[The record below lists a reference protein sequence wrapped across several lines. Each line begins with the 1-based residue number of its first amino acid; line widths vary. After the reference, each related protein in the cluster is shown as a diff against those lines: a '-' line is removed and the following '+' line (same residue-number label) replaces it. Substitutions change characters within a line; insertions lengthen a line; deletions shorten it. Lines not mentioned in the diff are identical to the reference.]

1 MSRTMNVQVTNWS
14 GVTLTFQDAQSTE
27 GPKCTANMQSVGNGG
42 TLTTTAY
49 NDSMFYGG
57 NEGTFV
63 LSNNSNV
70 SYNIYYTH
78 PQTGGATYVQ
88 LNALPSGYT
97 PAPSCIAGLGQPTYS
112 GNPVTA
118 TMNLYQ
124 GVSVSSD
131 SSTPGYAVPLASDPY
146 SQANNCQDFAN
157 SMFGPN
163 MRASSLVTNAFNQT
177 TTPFTP
183 ADFSGQLSTLVDT
196 LYALWIA
203 PSGPSTSNNPDW
215 LILQCLANYIAP
227 GNGHPTMQ
235 MWVPEISYQGGDP
248 SVYELTGYQAFPL
261 ASYSGTS
268 TAWDET
274 NLKQFLMLLAGGAHF
289 VAISADAD
297 FTSQGIDQYD
307 SRPLY
312 TYFSQW
318 GIAQRED
325 FANSHYKGSLTYN
338 NTGLYYLNITD
349 EWAPRNCGLIL
360 SLLFGS
366 TVNGSRNP
374 PTGQYNTFMQ
384 LEGWP
389 ASGATGGDRHSTDYD
404 NYKQTLWNISTYG
417 AAPYSEKRATTV
429 FLAPVKTTPDA
440 PQWTPQVY
448 QTTRMMP
455 YVGAYATGTYP
466 NGSPQGWLNTD
477 VVTIA
482 STAPTLPAG
491 YYVS

>member
-1 MSRTMNVQVTNWS
+1 MSRTMDVEVTNWS
-14 GVTLTFQDAQSTE
+14 GVTLTFQDVQSTE
-27 GPKCTANMQSVGNGG
+27 GDKCTANMQSVGNGG
-42 TLTTTAY
+42 TLTTHAY
-49 NDSMFYGG
+49 NNNMFYGG

-63 LSNNSNV
+63 LSNNANV

-78 PQTGGATYVQ
+78 PQTTGATYVQ
-88 LNALPSGYT
+88 LNSLPSGYT
-97 PAPSCIAGLGQPTYS
+97 LAPSCIAGLGQATYS

-124 GVSVSSD
+124 GVSVPSD
-131 SSTPGYAVPLASDPY
+131 TATPGYAVPLADNPY
-146 SQANNCQDFAN
+146 KQANNCQDFAN

-163 MRASSLVTNAFNQT
+163 MRASALVTNAFNQT

-196 LYALWIA
+196 LY
-203 PSGPSTSNNPDW
+203 SGWVNGAGTDW
-215 LILQCLANYIAP
+215 PILQCLANYIAP
-227 GNGHPTMQ
+227 GNGQPIMQ
-235 MWVPEISYQGGDP
+235 MWVPVISYQGGDP
-248 SVYELTGYQAFPL
+248 SVYELTGYQAFSL
-261 ASYSGTS
+261 ASYSGSSVTWN
-268 TAWDET
+268 AA
-274 NLKQFLMLLAGGAHF
+274 NLKSFLTLLAGGAHF
-289 VAISADAD
+289 VAISADPD
-297 FTSQGIDQYD
+297 FTNQGIADYS

-312 TYFSQW
+312 THFSQW
-318 GIAQRED
+318 GITQRED

-349 EWAPRNCGLIL
+349 EWAPQNCGLIL

-429 FLAPVKTTPDA
+429 FLAPQASTTGGQ
-440 PQWTPQVY
+440 QWTPQVY

-455 YVGAYATGTYP
+455 YVGAYATGSYP

-477 VVTIA
+477 VVTIPP
-482 STAPTLPAG
+482 TAPTLPAG
-491 YYVS
+491 YYV